1 MKWTE
6 VVAVDEMTSAIF
18 PDWISELRLAQDATQ
33 HVPHFALRGLNAQS
47 GCVGSQSGR
56 RS

>member
-1 MKWTE
+1 MKWTQ

-56 RS
+56 RG